1 MRRTYAPPSLPDN
14 RSRVVNNLLH
24 TLRGEHFRHAR
35 NQSNRNFVA
44 KRIEYSGPNRTLPIE
59 QIFGEDV
66 PSDGDEWYNPSS
78 SFKPK
83 LASSIEDSDRP
94 EWRKRALALLFS
106 QAPLRPTDESISP
119 ADDSNARTGLREIP
133 LLAEL
138 CLRVIL
144 PYCQGASFAEDLVPY
159 LPPHL
164 RRLLLRWSAV
174 HAPLNRSN
182 LYALCE
188 PELGGHAD
196 GDLVVVGPYASL
208 PTNYFKR
215 VEAEAADATA
225 QVAESSSTLHIQQ
238 EAITVSED
246 DAMEEDSGGSWDS
259 DSSKEDETPP
269 LTLLALVSTPLS
281 TPTLFT
287 LPPSLTHLA
296 LLSLPTLTPIH
307 RLPRLLPLLEVL
319 DLSYN
324 LWIGQPKIFG
334 NTGEGGETLLERT
347 EWSRWSRL
355 RVLGLRECGVSR
367 KIAAR
372 VNQGRWVDVEV
383 IGIIDQG

>member
-1 MRRTYAPPSLPDN
+1 MSIIESTSSAGTYRHLFV
-14 RSRVVNNLLH
+14 R
-24 TLRGEHFRHAR
+24 RGEHFRHAR
-35 NQSNRNFVA
+35 NQTNRNFIA
-44 KRIEYSGPNRTLPIE
+44 RRIEYSSANRTLPIE
-59 QIFGEDV
+59 QIFGENI
-66 PSDGDEWYNPSS
+66 PSDDDEPHTPSS
-78 SFKPK
+78 GSRSRSQP
-83 LASSIEDSDRP
+83 ASNVENRDRP

-106 QAPLRPTDESISP
+106 QAPLRPTDELLSP
-119 ADDSNARTGLREIP
+119 TTLERDSGSNVRPVVREIP

-144 PYCQGASFAEDLVPY
+144 PYCQGQSFAEDLVPY

-174 HAPLNRSN
+174 HAPLNRNN

-208 PTNYFKR
+208 PANYFKR
-215 VEAEAADATA
+215 VEAEATDTAA
-225 QVAESSSTLHIQQ
+225 QVAESSSAFPMQQ
-238 EAITVSED
+238 EA
-246 DAMEEDSGGSWDS
+246 AMEVDSSGSWDS

-355 RVLGLRECGVSR
+355 RVLGLRECGVSK

-383 IGIIDQG
+383 IGIIDNG